1 MGEGMGN
8 EDNEVKLVK
17 METEKDALSDIRM
30 ETSGRQLEEQVWSS
44 REIWA
49 GDLLH
54 YQCMNDSRIYN
65 FKEVTQG
72 KFIE

>member
-54 YQCMNDSRIYN
+54 Y
-65 FKEVTQG
+65 
-72 KFIE
+72 